1 MAYIQKFGPGE
12 KKDPKETGDRENQI
26 QKRYPGAVK
35 RKDKVNEYSYKGVT
49 LSPSFKQKKELSD
62 AEKIK
67 KAINEKK

>member
-12 KKDPKETGDRENQI
+12 KKDPKETGDREGQI

-35 RKDKVNEYSYKGVT
+35 RKNKVNEYSYKGVT

-67 KAINEKK
+67 KAINKKK

>member
-1 MAYIQKFGPGE
+1 MA
-12 KKDPKETGDRENQI
+12 
-26 QKRYPGAVK
+26 
-35 RKDKVNEYSYKGVT
+35 YSYKGVT